1 MSGILPS
8 SMAAWVVSAPSQRLS
23 GVSVTILRSSSRL
36 MSTRRSISATRRLS
50 IGISDWP
57 PAMAA
62 VVAPRRPSAT
72 LASATDFGRTYSN
85 GADFMARDS

>member
-1 MSGILPS
+1 
-8 SMAAWVVSAPSQRLS
+8 
-23 GVSVTILRSSSRL
+23 
-36 MSTRRSISATRRLS
+36 MSTRRSISATRSLS

-85 GADFMARDS
+85 GADFMPR